1 MRLSIPIRKE
11 EHTIKAGRNL
21 NEMTLNEMDELW
33 NEAKSKGL

>member
-1 MRLSIPIRKE
+1 MRLSIPIRN
-11 EHTIKAGRNL
+11 TIKAGRNL